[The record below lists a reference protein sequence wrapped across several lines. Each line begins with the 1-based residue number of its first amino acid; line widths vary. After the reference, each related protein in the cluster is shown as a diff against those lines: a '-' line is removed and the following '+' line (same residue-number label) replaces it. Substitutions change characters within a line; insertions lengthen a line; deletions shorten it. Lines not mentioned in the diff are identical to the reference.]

1 MIPNLLQ
8 EQFIWS
14 PLGRNSGMELAH
26 PSMVQFV
33 PAQMLHCKQK
43 NPTNKKDSRLRNT
56 AYRLSY
62 FSPFQIVQIMFV
74 KIKSHCQ
81 TSLDWSS
88 CVKKW
93 LKLSFW
99 FKRQGCDFA
108 EKEKRWQTKQFGIC
122 IDIKNDH
129 FDFQIC

>member
-8 EQFIWS
+8 EQFMWS
-14 PLGRNSGMELAH
+14 PLGRNSGIELAH

-43 NPTNKKDSRLRNT
+43 IPLIRKTQDYEILHTELFSPQFNLFKSRLW
-56 AYRLSY
+56 
-62 FSPFQIVQIMFV
+62 

-88 CVKKW
+88 CV
-93 LKLSFW
+93 
-99 FKRQGCDFA
+99 
-108 EKEKRWQTKQFGIC
+108 
-122 IDIKNDH
+122 
-129 FDFQIC
+129 